1 MINIIR
7 HCLLV
12 TLMILSHDSFAQ
24 TSGLGIKDAN
34 KNLKIAVN
42 DIVGNWCTDDSAQS
56 MICFINDNSY
66 FVHIDGIQHGVG
78 KYYFNIAKDSISVNG
93 TAANWPPYDC
103 TITMI
108 NTNLL
113 QIEFYQFFS
122 KETTKVIY
130 KRD

>member
-1 MINIIR
+1 MISYTN
-7 HCLLV
+7 L
-12 TLMILSHDSFAQ
+12 AQ
-24 TSGLGIKDAN
+24 TRVYDIKYAN

-103 TITMI
+103 TISLL
-108 NTNLL
+108 NNNLL

-122 KETTKVIY
+122 KETTKAIY

>member
-1 MINIIR
+1 MINIIKIG
-7 HCLLV
+7 LIL
-12 TLMILSHDSFAQ
+12 TLMINSHYSFAQ
-24 TSGLGIKDAN
+24 TRVYDIKVAN
-34 KNLKIAVN
+34 KNLKIAVS

-103 TITMI
+103 TITML

-122 KETTKVIY
+122 KETTKVFY